1 MNRFG
6 RKTNISRKG
15 ETTNMCNERIKIRI
29 MAILLAFCML
39 AASMPLLAY
48 AADGSEADQAQQV
61 TEEKQ
66 EEGETQPSQE
76 PAKTAEETV
85 ADIAE
90 KAVSEAAEEPEAVR
104 ETDNTESTGKTASPP
119 LRAAANDAADPAEE
133 DDGTGVETDEQTDLP
148 EGGQQVKFV
157 FDGADKLEA
166 WIEGVSESSFSMD
179 PETGDVSVEY
189 DITINN
195 NDTMTLNANSDIIF
209 KGVDGKCLNIGVG
222 NDLDNAK
229 NIITV
234 SKPGEYATAG
244 TTGECT
250 VYVKVTDTPE
260 DIGEMIDGDP
270 DDPNASVSY
279 SFITSE
285 DDEGKYY
292 GDGDPEVH
300 SSIKKGDK
308 FTGSAVCVS
317 WKYNWGSGPSHA
329 DIKCTTGKLKGKVVG
344 TACISGKS
352 KALALKGAKF
362 SYVAKVVKVDSK
374 NGKVTYDVTFYP
386 RDRHNV
392 SYGELSNFHVATQ
405 TMAGT
410 STLSYT
416 PQIDVN
422 VKKVDTQPHY
432 NHPENYNVGGAEFQ
446 IYTDEACTKKAT
458 DIKGNNAL
466 LTIKADSTGH
476 SGESQTITLNKLD
489 GTEFYVK
496 EVSCPKGYKLAGI
509 GTVQEDMTV
518 EEPNVLPQIKV
529 IKKAA
534 VTDVDYLQFSNNYT
548 LKGAEYTMYCD
559 SACTKVAK
567 DITGK
572 EVIFRTDVLGQT
584 SPVRVDMGAYWVKE
598 TKASKGFKKD
608 PKTYNFT
615 LTEAHED
622 EPYVVE
628 STEEPTY
635 KNPGLTVFKFD
646 PTGAKGWKR
655 LVNAEFTIKYYDVAV
670 PYADENDIDPAAVD
684 LSEKAPARQ
693 WTFKTR
699 KMPTDDPT
707 VIMAG
712 FDWNSDEQVSGDD
725 FLTEGG
731 SRILPCG
738 FYTIE
743 ETKSPTGLSLFEK
756 IYHGKVY
763 QSANGAAASIYT
775 EDATADGQIIT
786 KVNVPNKPQH
796 VTIGIK
802 KQDAESGTSVAKGQ
816 ASNERKSDFG
826 SLAGAK
832 YEVYFDNDETEKP
845 EIVGTITTDEKGEA
859 YLTKRMA
866 GRPEAIGDDLEPG
879 TYYVKE
885 VKASPG
891 YVIDKYVLKDGK
903 TEEVKSGKI
912 EVICGYREDGK
923 AITKTITGEYG
934 DGMHLFRT
942 RVENESTEIFNYT
955 VTSNDWPHET
965 HIRKTDAATGKE
977 LPGAKLQIINS
988 NDVVVE
994 EWTSTTEEHIVWA
1007 LPDGKYTLR
1016 EITAPYGYDVAED
1029 IQFEIKEN
1037 GVSNSVEMK
1046 NKPITVGTTA
1056 LDDATQS
1063 HQGVFA
1069 EYSTIV
1075 DKVNVTGLYE
1085 GREYI
1090 IKGVMMDKATGEAFT
1105 DAEGNPVTA
1114 ESKPFT
1120 ATGDAMEVEVE
1131 FTVDSS
1137 KFTTDTV
1144 AVVFETLYRTSKVHD
1159 EETPVELQKHAEIGD
1174 EEQSI
1179 HYGGIVSTTALDKA
1193 SKSHNILAAKNV
1205 TIVDTVKFE
1214 NLSPNSEYEIKGTIF
1229 DKTAG
1234 KLTDISATKK
1244 FTPKTADGT
1253 VDVEFI
1259 FDATELANHDLV
1271 VYETLIINNIEINK
1285 HEEPDDE
1292 DQTMHVPEIKT
1303 TATDVTTG
1311 DHIAYGGETV
1321 RINDVVEYHNLIPGK
1336 QYTMNGTL
1344 MNQRTGKPVKE
1355 NGKVVTASRSFTP
1368 DEKDGT
1374 IEIEFVFNGIE
1385 LRGDTVVAFEECIIN
1400 REPVAIHAE
1409 INDALQSVRIPKIGT
1424 KAALVGE
1431 EVRDI
1436 VSYDNLLPG
1445 SYIMKGWLVDKQT
1458 GKVIDGSKGETHFEV
1473 TEENRYGVV
1482 TVTLPI
1488 RNFDSSGGCKMTA
1501 FEECYFIGTTDN
1513 DTPEEILVGEHKDIK
1528 DGKQTVRIPFGG
1540 PKTGDSTFLWL
1551 YLGIFIAAFGSM
1563 LFFVIKEYA
1572 ERRRQAKEDS
1582 EMFA

>member
-1 MNRFG
+1 MCKDQI
-6 RKTNISRKG
+6 KTRLF
-15 ETTNMCNERIKIRI
+15 
-29 MAILLAFCML
+29 AIFLVFCML
-39 AASMPLLAY
+39 AASMPMLAY
-48 AADGSEADQAQQV
+48 AAEGNETDPTQQI
-61 TEEKQ
+61 TEEEQ
-66 EEGETQPSQE
+66 TEAETQPSQE
-76 PAKTAEETV
+76 TVEKVETTETGSDKAASESAGEAKTNQEP
-85 ADIAE
+85 E
-90 KAVSEAAEEPEAVR
+90 KA
-104 ETDNTESTGKTASPP
+104 ESNDKPVPKA
-119 LRAAANDAADPAEE
+119 LKAAANDAAEE
-133 DDGTGVETDEQTDLP
+133 DDGTGIETDEQTDLP
-148 EGGQQVKFV
+148 EGGQEVKFV
-157 FDGADKLEA
+157 FDGADKLDA
-166 WIEGVSESSFSMD
+166 WIEGVSESAFSMD
-179 PETGDVSVEY
+179 PETGDINIDY

-209 KGVDGKCLNIGVG
+209 KGIDGKCLNIGVG

-229 NIITV
+229 TIVTV
-234 SKPGEYATAG
+234 SQPGKLATVG

-260 DIGEMIDGDP
+260 DIGETIDGDP
-270 DDPNASVSY
+270 DDPDSTVSY

-317 WKYNWGSGPSHA
+317 WTYNWGSGPSHA
-329 DIKCTTGKLKGKVVG
+329 DIKCTTGKLKGKVIG

-362 SYVAKVVKVDSK
+362 SYVAKVVSVDSK
-374 NGKVTYDVTFYP
+374 KGKVKYDVTFYP

-410 STLSYT
+410 TTLSYT
-416 PQIDVN
+416 PQIDVK
-422 VKKVDTQPHY
+422 VKKVDPQTHY
-432 NHPENYNVGGAEFQ
+432 NHPENYNVGGATFQ

-476 SGESQTITLNKLD
+476 SGESQTITLKKLD
-489 GTEFYVK
+489 GTEYYVK

-509 GTVQEDMTV
+509 GTIQEDMTV
-518 EEPNVLPQIKV
+518 EEAVVIPQVKV
-529 IKKAA
+529 VKKAA
-534 VTDVDYLQFSNNYT
+534 QTDVDYLQFSNNYT

-559 SACTKVAK
+559 AACTKVAK

-572 EVIFRTDVLGQT
+572 AVVFKTDIMGQT
-584 SPVRVDMGAYWVKE
+584 SPVRVDIGNYWVRE
-598 TKASKGFKKD
+598 TKASKGFRKD
-608 PKTYNFT
+608 SKTYSFT

-622 EPYVVE
+622 EPYTVD

-635 KNPGLTVFKFD
+635 KNPGLKVFKFD

-655 LVNAEFTIKYYDVAV
+655 LVNAEFTIKYYDVTV
-670 PYADENDIDPAAVD
+670 PYGDENDIDPASVD
-684 LSEKAPARQ
+684 LSGKTPVRQ

-712 FDWNSDEQVSGDD
+712 FDWNSDETVSGDD

-763 QSANGAAASIYT
+763 QPANGAAASVFT
-775 EDATADGQIIT
+775 EGATADGQIIT
-786 KVNVPNKPQH
+786 KINVPNKPQH
-796 VTIGIK
+796 VTVGIRK
-802 KQDAESGTSVAKGQ
+802 LDAESETTVAKGQ
-816 ASNERKSDFG
+816 ASSERKSAFG

-845 EIVGTITTDEKGEA
+845 EIVGTITTDEKGEG

-891 YVIDKYVLKDGK
+891 YVVDKYILKDGK
-903 TEEVKSGKI
+903 TEEIRSGKI

-923 AITKTITGEYG
+923 AVTKTITGEYG

-942 RVENESTEIFNYT
+942 RAENESTEIFNYT
-955 VTSNDWPHET
+955 VTSKDWPHKT
-965 HIRKTDAATGKE
+965 HIRKTDAATGKD
-977 LPGAKLQIINS
+977 LPGAKLQII
-988 NDVVVE
+988 DAAGQIVE
-994 EWTSTTEEHIVWA
+994 AWTSTNEEHIVWA

-1016 EITAPYGYDVAED
+1016 EIAAPYGYDVAED
-1029 IQFEIKEN
+1029 ISFEIRDNVIE
-1037 GVSNSVEMK
+1037 NSVEMK
-1046 NKPITVGTTA
+1046 NKPVTVGTTA

-1075 DKVNVTGLYE
+1075 DKVKVTGLYE
-1085 GREYI
+1085 GREYV
-1090 IKGVMMDKATGEAFT
+1090 IKGVMMDKAAGEAIT

-1114 ESKPFT
+1114 ESKPFI
-1120 ATGDAMEVEVE
+1120 ATGDEMEVEVE

-1144 AVVFETLYRTSKVHD
+1144 AVVFENLYRTSQVHD
-1159 EETPVELQKHAEIGD
+1159 EETPVELQKHEEIGD

-1193 SKSHNILAAKNV
+1193 SKSHNILAAENV

-1214 NLSPNSEYEIKGTIF
+1214 NLSPNSEYEITGTIF
-1229 DKTAG
+1229 DKTTG
-1234 KLTDISATKK
+1234 KLTDISASKK

-1259 FDATELANHDLV
+1259 FNATEFANHDLV
-1271 VYETLIINNIEINK
+1271 VYETLLINKIEINR
-1285 HEEPDDE
+1285 HENPDDE
-1292 DQTMHVPEIKT
+1292 NQTMYVPEIKT
-1303 TATDVTTG
+1303 TAADIATG

-1344 MNQRTGKPVKE
+1344 MNQRTGKPVKV
-1355 NGKVVTASRSFTP
+1355 NGKTVTASRTFTP
-1368 DEKDGT
+1368 SEKDGT
-1374 IEIEFVFNGIE
+1374 VEIEFVFNGID
-1385 LRGDTVVAFEECIIN
+1385 LRGDTVVAFEECTVDRI
-1400 REPVAIHAE
+1400 PVAVHMD
-1409 INDALQSVRIPKIGT
+1409 INDVPQSVKIPKIGT
-1424 KAALVGE
+1424 KAALVDKAVE
-1431 EVRDI
+1431 DT
-1436 VSYDNLLPG
+1436 VSYENLIPG
-1445 SYIMKGWLVDKQT
+1445 QYFLRGWLVDKET
-1458 GKVIDGSKGETHFEV
+1458 GEKIKGSEGETLLNV
-1473 TEENRYGVV
+1473 TEGATSGTAVV
-1482 TVTLPI
+1482 ELSI
-1488 RNFDSSGGCKMTA
+1488 DNYDKLSGHKIVA
-1501 FEECYFIGTTDN
+1501 FEECYYVVTNDDGT
-1513 DTPEEILVGEHKDIK
+1513 PGEKLVGEHKDIK
-1528 DGKQTVRIPFGG
+1528 DGKQTVKIPFGG
-1540 PKTGDSTFLWL
+1540 PKTGDSTPLL
-1551 YLGIFIAAFGSM
+1551 IYLGIFTAALGGM
-1563 LFFVIKEYA
+1563 LFFVIREYA
-1572 ERRRQAKEDS
+1572 ERRRQHREDM